1 LLDGAEFQVDKL
13 KKKLRHEENVH
24 RALER
29 AFTRPLGALPRLP
42 PYLPSQVSGTSTA
55 SCSTRLLVTLRAVP
69 WIALNRNCAAKTLAL
84 LAEVAV
90 LEEEVVRLE
99 EQVVSF
105 RQGIYQEATV
115 FSSAKNTQLPGGDAP
130 VPAQL
135 TPPNPVLNS
144 DISPAAASQG
154 SDHPPNA
161 RPSSPHNGVANG
173 KQTPRKPV
181 VDTTSPSQDDRSG
194 AGKENQSCSNTSS
207 TSGRRTP
214 NKSRATATPPDRRSR
229 ATPSQLNL
237 KKQTAEACIL

>member
-69 WIALNRNCAAKTLAL
+69 WIALNPLARNCAAKTLAL

-144 DISPAAASQG
+144 DISPATESH
-154 SDHPPNA
+154 HPPNA

-173 KQTPRKPV
+173 KQTPTKPV
-181 VDTTSPSQDDRSG
+181 VNTTSPSQDDRSG
-194 AGKENQSCSNTSS
+194 AGKENQSCSNSSS

-214 NKSRATATPPDRRSR
+214 KSRPTATPPDRRSR

>member
-1 LLDGAEFQVDKL
+1 MLRGAEFQVDKL

-42 PYLPSQVSGTSTA
+42 PYLPSQVSTA
-55 SCSTRLLVTLRAVP
+55 TAFCRC
-69 WIALNRNCAAKTLAL
+69 ALNCAESLALNCILKTLAL

-99 EQVVSF
+99 EQVVNF
-105 RQGIYQEATV
+105 RQGIYQEAII
-115 FSSAKNTQLPGGDAP
+115 FSSATNAQLPGGEVP

-135 TPPNPVLNS
+135 MPSNPVLNAEV
-144 DISPAAASQG
+144 PATTVNQG
-154 SDHPPNA
+154 PDHPPNA
-161 RPSSPHNGVANG
+161 RPSPHNGVANG

-181 VDTTSPSQDDRSG
+181 NATLPPNQDDRSG

-207 TSGRRTP
+207 TSSRQTP
-214 NKSRATATPPDRRSR
+214 PLQQKTANKSRATPPDRRSR
-229 ATPSQLNL
+229 ATPAHQVN
-237 KKQTAEACIL
+237 